1 MSPRQ
6 ELIRQKLIRQE
17 LAAAIFDEVGALTRD
32 EAGVTRE
39 AYGEGEEHAMQ
50 VIERRAAMLGLATE
64 RDRFQNLWLRLPED
78 KRAEPPVV
86 IGSHL
91 DSVPRGGNFDG
102 LAGVVA
108 GLLLLDALRGQAMT
122 APPLRV
128 LALRGEESAF
138 YGKACIGSL
147 ALLGQLLASALSLH
161 HRSGRGTLG
170 EAMAR
175 SGVDV
180 DAVAR
185 GEALL
190 APAEIA
196 AYLELHIE
204 QGPVMIARDWPSA
217 VVTGIR
223 GNLRHNRIRCLGEA
237 GHSGA
242 VPRWLRKDAVLA
254 VAELL
259 SRMDEHWRVLLQMGM
274 DLVMTAGICT
284 TAPESH
290 AVSVIPGE
298 VTFSF
303 EVRSQDS
310 ATLERFYELFREECR
325 SVAMSRGVRFAFDA
339 CLASPPA
346 VMDAGWIG
354 CIEAAGHARGM
365 SVEQIAS
372 GAGHDA
378 AVFANAGVPSGMIF
392 VRNANGSHNPDEVM
406 AIDDFVDGVDL
417 MLGALQKAV
426 PPKISTRPH
435 ALA

>member
-1 MSPRQ
+1 
-6 ELIRQKLIRQE
+6 
-17 LAAAIFDEVGALTRD
+17 
-32 EAGVTRE
+32 
-39 AYGEGEEHAMQ
+39 
-50 VIERRAAMLGLATE
+50 
-64 RDRFQNLWLRLPED
+64 
-78 KRAEPPVV
+78 
-86 IGSHL
+86 
-91 DSVPRGGNFDG
+91 
-102 LAGVVA
+102 
-108 GLLLLDALRGQAMT
+108 
-122 APPLRV
+122 
-128 LALRGEESAF
+128 
-138 YGKACIGSL
+138 
-147 ALLGQLLASALSLH
+147 
-161 HRSGRGTLG
+161 
-170 EAMAR
+170 MAR

-254 VAELL
+254 VA
-259 SRMDEHWRVLLQMGM
+259 
-274 DLVMTAGICT
+274 
-284 TAPESH
+284 
-290 AVSVIPGE
+290 VIPGE